1 VTDASEASILKDIG
15 EHLMGGPIES
25 AAVTDPD
32 LPAVQYDFEGDFQQ
46 RIVALMMRDPK
57 FMRRTE
63 GLVRP
68 EYMDSEP
75 MSFLVDITNSYFEK
89 YRRIP
94 RGKAIVT
101 ELFKDAFAAKRIRDE
116 LKREIINAYKDVN
129 KVTLEDGDFIADKV
143 GEFSRRQAVIQAY
156 FRSQSMID
164 KGDLDGA
171 QKLMKK
177 AFDTG
182 ILDNFEEIDYWNGI
196 DARTQYRKDKAA
208 GLIKPTGITTGIPR
222 LDKMLY
228 HNGWG
233 RKELSC
239 LLGGAKKGKC
249 VTRDTLLLTEH
260 GMVEIGDYVPRNLP
274 VDTFSPFKLKLLG
287 RNGME
292 YTSDIYNNGKSE
304 TFKVVTRRGLEIEG
318 TDNHPMLV
326 ADQNGDL
333 VWRHLGEVQPGEFMA
348 VQRGKKVFGSSVD
361 LGYAVDAAQGRLAKD
376 VTLPET
382 MTPDLAEFIG
392 MVIAEGH
399 FAERSG
405 QIVFTQKDEK
415 IADRYRS
422 LVKSLFGLMT
432 YEPEKRNGCFDLRI
446 ESVLIRRYLEALGVD
461 WVTSKHKT
469 MPLAIRTA
477 PEPCVRIF
485 MASLIGLE
493 CHARKWSSSKVEI
506 DLCMASEKLIRQL
519 QVMLVNYGVVA
530 SRTKKRS
537 CATNGTRI
545 MRDYWRLKISGAS
558 NIKALQS
565 IGLYEDRK
573 NEILYGVELNAGTER
588 DWVPN
593 ARAKIGGVI
602 KEIKAS
608 GYGYKGILGESLARS
623 LRCIRSGREGEVRQL
638 TYSLARQLVQKLN
651 EYGITG
657 EGCHWLRETVTLNYA
672 FEAIESVST
681 GYAETVDFTVP
692 ETHSFFA
699 NGLISH
705 NSMGLGF
712 FAVNA
717 SKAGYN
723 TLYITME
730 VAGEIIA
737 DRNDANVSG
746 TDMDALEAKMHA
758 VQEAVDRES
767 KRPGRGELR
776 IVSVPAGTLT
786 PAGLR
791 RILERYRADGIVFD
805 LIVPDYADIMA
816 PDNYT
821 DNAQENSKQVWLGLR
836 AIAHEEDCAVLTATQ
851 SNRDGFKKDT
861 TKAEDVAEDFNKV
874 RIADLMMSINR
885 SDDETA
891 AGEARLFLAASRN
904 QAGELTIKI
913 TQDLSKMQFIKG
925 ITGFS

>member
-1 VTDASEASILKDIG
+1 MTDASEASILKDIG
-15 EHLMGGPIES
+15 DHLMGGPIES

-101 ELFKDAFAAKRIRDE
+101 ELFKDAFSTKRIRDE
-116 LKREIINAYKDVN
+116 LKREIINAYKDIN

-239 LLGGAKKGKC
+239 LLGGAKKGK
-249 VTRDTLLLTEH
+249 
-260 GMVEIGDYVPRNLP
+260 
-274 VDTFSPFKLKLLG
+274 
-287 RNGME
+287 
-292 YTSDIYNNGKSE
+292 
-304 TFKVVTRRGLEIEG
+304 
-318 TDNHPMLV
+318 
-326 ADQNGDL
+326 
-333 VWRHLGEVQPGEFMA
+333 
-348 VQRGKKVFGSSVD
+348 
-361 LGYAVDAAQGRLAKD
+361 
-376 VTLPET
+376 
-382 MTPDLAEFIG
+382 
-392 MVIAEGH
+392 
-399 FAERSG
+399 
-405 QIVFTQKDEK
+405 
-415 IADRYRS
+415 
-422 LVKSLFGLMT
+422 
-432 YEPEKRNGCFDLRI
+432 
-446 ESVLIRRYLEALGVD
+446 
-461 WVTSKHKT
+461 
-469 MPLAIRTA
+469 
-477 PEPCVRIF
+477 
-485 MASLIGLE
+485 
-493 CHARKWSSSKVEI
+493 
-506 DLCMASEKLIRQL
+506 
-519 QVMLVNYGVVA
+519 
-530 SRTKKRS
+530 
-537 CATNGTRI
+537 
-545 MRDYWRLKISGAS
+545 
-558 NIKALQS
+558 
-565 IGLYEDRK
+565 
-573 NEILYGVELNAGTER
+573 
-588 DWVPN
+588 
-593 ARAKIGGVI
+593 
-602 KEIKAS
+602 
-608 GYGYKGILGESLARS
+608 
-623 LRCIRSGREGEVRQL
+623 
-638 TYSLARQLVQKLN
+638 
-651 EYGITG
+651 
-657 EGCHWLRETVTLNYA
+657 
-672 FEAIESVST
+672 
-681 GYAETVDFTVP
+681 
-692 ETHSFFA
+692 
-699 NGLISH
+699 
-705 NSMGLGF
+705 SMGLGF

-758 VQEAVDRES
+758 VQDAVDREA